1 MPIYEEEN
9 KEKDSFDQATDALK
23 GNVEQEEQIQEQ
35 AIEEEKAIQNEA
47 EELTDPR
54 GEGSWGFKAVAKEL
68 QSALTGGV
76 QDTATSVATFAERTA
91 DALSGEMQEERKEK
105 GYYEPEWD
113 PFKSYSNPIVT
124 KTWWGKML
132 RGTVHFGTMAG
143 ATVLAA
149 KGAVAAGAPLGLSL
163 IHI

>member
-1 MPIYEEEN
+1 MLY
-9 KEKDSFDQATDALK
+9 L
-23 GNVEQEEQIQEQ
+23 
-35 AIEEEKAIQNEA
+35 
-47 EELTDPR
+47 
-54 GEGSWGFKAVAKEL
+54 AKCKR
-68 QSALTGGV
+68 
-76 QDTATSVATFAERTA
+76 ER
-91 DALSGEMQEERKEK
+91 QEK

-149 KGAVAAGAPLGLSL
+149 KKVQSQLVLL
-163 IHI
+163 

>member
-1 MPIYEEEN
+1 
-9 KEKDSFDQATDALK
+9 
-23 GNVEQEEQIQEQ
+23 
-35 AIEEEKAIQNEA
+35 
-47 EELTDPR
+47 
-54 GEGSWGFKAVAKEL
+54 
-68 QSALTGGV
+68 
-76 QDTATSVATFAERTA
+76 
-91 DALSGEMQEERKEK
+91 MQEERKEK

-149 KGAVAAGAPLGLSL
+149 KGAVAAGAPLGIAAGAKALLGAPSL
-163 IHI
+163 VRAAGIGAVSDLVSKESDAENALGMMRDHYGWIDNLLAQKRLTILL

>member
-9 KEKDSFDQATDALK
+9 KEKDSFDQANDALK
-23 GNVEQEEQIQEQ
+23 GNVEQEQQIQEQ

-68 QSALTGGV
+68 Q
-76 QDTATSVATFAERTA
+76 
-91 DALSGEMQEERKEK
+91 
-105 GYYEPEWD
+105 
-113 PFKSYSNPIVT
+113 
-124 KTWWGKML
+124 
-132 RGTVHFGTMAG
+132 
-143 ATVLAA
+143 
-149 KGAVAAGAPLGLSL
+149 LSL

>member
-9 KEKDSFDQATDALK
+9 KDKDLFDQATESLK

-91 DALSGEMQEERKEK
+91 DALSGEMQEERQEK

-132 RGTVHFGTMAG
+132 RGTYTL
-143 ATVLAA
+143 VLWL
-149 KGAVAAGAPLGLSL
+149 VQQC
-163 IHI
+163 